1 MAEKIHQSD
10 IERLFDMPFSDLLW
24 EAQRVHRLYF
34 DANQLQVSTL
44 ASIKTGACSEDCK
57 YCSQSAHYDT
67 FVENEKLLKPDFI
80 LQEAKAAKSRGAT
93 RFCMGAA
100 WRRLHDRDLP
110 QMVEAIAGVK
120 SLGLEACMTLGE
132 LSASQAVAL
141 KAAGLDFYNHNI
153 DTSEQ
158 YYKKI
163 VSTHTF
169 EDRLKTLQHVR
180 QAGLKVC
187 CGGIMGM
194 GESREDRVSFLYTLA
209 NLFPQ
214 PESVPMNRLIPIAG
228 TPLES
233 VTPIDD
239 IEFVR
244 TIAVA
249 RILMPQ
255 TMIRLSAGRANMSD
269 SMQALCFLAG
279 ANSIFYGDKLLTA
292 QNPQIDKDY
301 ELMEKLGIKKMES
314 EQINEIEENAL
325 SHTSN
330 KIHCMTV
337 CND

>member
-1 MAEKIHQSD
+1 MVEKISQYD
-10 IERLFDMPFSDLLW
+10 VEKLFDAAFADLLW
-24 EAQRVHRLYF
+24 EAQRVHRLHF

-80 LQEAKAAKSRGAT
+80 MQEAKAAKNSGAT

-110 QMVEAIAGVK
+110 QMVEAVCGVK

-132 LSASQAVAL
+132 LSASQALAL
-141 KAAGLDFYNHNI
+141 KAAGLDYYNHNI

-169 EDRLKTLQHVR
+169 DDRLKTLQHVR

-194 GESREDRVSFLYTLA
+194 GELREDRVSFLYTLA
-209 NLFPQ
+209 SLCPQ
-214 PESVPMNRLIPIAG
+214 PESVPINRLIPIEG

-233 VTPIDD
+233 VAPIDD

-249 RILMPQ
+249 RILMPS
-255 TMIRLSAGRANMSD
+255 TMIRLSAGRAAMSD
-269 SMQALCFLAG
+269 AMQALCFLAG

-292 QNPQIDKDY
+292 ENPQIDKDY
-301 ELMEKLGIKKMES
+301 DLMKKLGIKKMEGVQTEGAS
-314 EQINEIEENAL
+314 L
-325 SHTSN
+325 SGTSN
-330 KIHCMTV
+330 RIDCLTV

>member
-1 MAEKIHQSD
+1 MVEKTNQND
-10 IERLFDMPFSDLLW
+10 IEKLFDEPFADLLW
-24 EAQRVHRLYF
+24 KAQQVCRSHF
-34 DANQLQVSTL
+34 DVNQLQVSTL

-67 FVENEKLLKPDFI
+67 FVENEKLLKSDFI
-80 LQEAKAAKSRGAT
+80 IQEAKAAKSRGAT

-110 QMVEAIAGVK
+110 QMVDAIAGVK

-132 LSASQAVAL
+132 LSSSQALAL

-158 YYKKI
+158 FYKNI

-169 EDRLKTLQHVR
+169 DDRLKTLQHVR

-209 NLFPQ
+209 NLSPQ
-214 PESVPMNRLIPIAG
+214 PESVPINRLIPIEG

-233 VTPIDD
+233 AVPIDD

-255 TMIRLSAGRANMSD
+255 TMIRLSAGRAEMSD
-269 SMQALCFLAG
+269 AMQALCFLAG

-292 QNPQIDKDY
+292 ENPQIDRDY
-301 ELMEKLGIKKMES
+301 ALMEKLGIKKMES
-314 EQINEIEENAL
+314 MQVGEIDNISSDSA
-325 SHTSN
+325 SN
-330 KIHCMTV
+330 RIQCMTV

>member
-1 MAEKIHQSD
+1 MVEKISQCD
-10 IERLFDMPFSDLLW
+10 IGKLFDMAFADLLW
-24 EAQRVHRLYF
+24 EAQRVHRLHF

-80 LQEAKAAKSRGAT
+80 IQEAKAAKSRGAT

-110 QMVEAIAGVK
+110 QMVEAIFGVK

-132 LSASQAVAL
+132 LSASQALAL
-141 KAAGLDFYNHNI
+141 KAAGLDYYNHNI

-169 EDRLKTLQHVR
+169 DDRLKTLQHVR

-209 NLFPQ
+209 SLSPQ
-214 PESVPMNRLIPIAG
+214 PESVPINRLIPIEG

-233 VTPIDD
+233 VAPIDD

-255 TMIRLSAGRANMSD
+255 TMIRLSAGRADMSD
-269 SMQALCFLAG
+269 AMQALCFLAG

-292 QNPQIDKDY
+292 ENPQIDKDY
-301 ELMEKLGIKKMES
+301 DLMKKLGIKKMGGVQTEGAS
-314 EQINEIEENAL
+314 L
-325 SHTSN
+325 SGTSN
-330 KIHCMTV
+330 RIDCLTV